1 VLLPEFRSEFRKLAT
16 VRGPWLLLAAVP
28 LTVVAGVSGL
38 AQSGANFRD
47 PSLEST
53 ALEHVG
59 LAAIFTLIFGITA
72 VAGEYRSETITD
84 SYLSFPGR
92 RQVIAGK
99 LAIYGLG
106 GAAAGVVAALVA
118 VAVAAAWWAAKG
130 QTFHLGAPGVWPTLG
145 GGVAVNV
152 AFALIGVCAGALI
165 RNLAA
170 AIATAL
176 AWIVLVEGIVGEL
189 LGSGL
194 ARWLPYYASEALDR
208 ANITGANGMLP
219 QWAGGV
225 VLLGYA
231 VAFAAAALI
240 TTIRRDV
247 T

>member
-1 VLLPEFRSEFRKLAT
+1 MLLPEIRSEFRKLAT

-28 LTVVAGVSGL
+28 LIVVAGVSGL

-47 PSLEST
+47 PSLESK

-72 VAGEYRSETITD
+72 VAGEYRNGTITD

-92 RQVIAGK
+92 RQVIAAK
-99 LAIYGLG
+99 LAVYGLA
-106 GAAAGVVAALVA
+106 GAAAGAVAALVA
-118 VAVAAAWWAAKG
+118 VAAAVAWWAAKG
-130 QTFHLGAPGVWPTLG
+130 QTFHLGAPGVWSTLG
-145 GGVAVNV
+145 GGIAVNV

-170 AIATAL
+170 AIAAAL
-176 AWIVLVEGIVGEL
+176 AWIVLVEGIVGEI

-208 ANITGANGMLP
+208 ANVTGATGLLP
-219 QWAGGV
+219 QWGASV

-231 VAFAAAALI
+231 AAFAVAALI